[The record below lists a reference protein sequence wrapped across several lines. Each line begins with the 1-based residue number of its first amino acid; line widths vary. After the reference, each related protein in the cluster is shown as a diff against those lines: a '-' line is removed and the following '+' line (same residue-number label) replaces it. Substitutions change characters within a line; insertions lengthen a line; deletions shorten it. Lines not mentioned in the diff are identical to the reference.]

1 MKVKKILNWLNEYE
15 NKKYEDSIVDE
26 SGFEIYEVDLE
37 DDKEKF
43 VFKVDWDRRGD
54 SDIELI
60 SGNVDN
66 VDIDEEDMKMFVME
80 NRQFL
85 CIDVCLLIVRKNQI
99 YEV

>member
-1 MKVKKILNWLNEYE
+1 MKVKKLISWLNEYE
-15 NKKYEDSIVDE
+15 NKMYEDSIVDE

-54 SDIELI
+54 SEIELI

-80 NRQFL
+80 NRWLIRISYWCIYFL
-85 CIDVCLLIVRKNQI
+85 N
-99 YEV
+99 

>member
-1 MKVKKILNWLNEYE
+1 MKIKKLLCWMNEYE
-15 NKKYEDSIVDE
+15 NKKYEDNIVDE

-80 NRQFL
+80 ER
-85 CIDVCLLIVRKNQI
+85 
-99 YEV
+99 

>member
-1 MKVKKILNWLNEYE
+1 MKIKKILNWLNEYE
-15 NKKYEDSIVDE
+15 NKMYEDSIVDE

-37 DDKEKF
+37 DGKEKF

-66 VDIDEEDMKMFVME
+66 VDVDEEDMKMFVME
-80 NRQFL
+80 ER
-85 CIDVCLLIVRKNQI
+85 
-99 YEV
+99 

>member
-1 MKVKKILNWLNEYE
+1 MKVKKLLCWMNEYE
-15 NKKYEDSIVDE
+15 NKLYEDNIVDE
-26 SGFEIYEVDLE
+26 SGFEIFEIDLE

-80 NRQFL
+80 NR
-85 CIDVCLLIVRKNQI
+85 
-99 YEV
+99 

>member
-1 MKVKKILNWLNEYE
+1 MKIKKLLDWKNEYE
-15 NKKYEDSIVDE
+15 NKLYEDSICDE

-43 VFKVDWDRRGD
+43 VFKIDWDRRGD

-66 VDIDEEDMKMFVME
+66 VYIDEEDMKMFVME
-80 NRQFL
+80 NR
-85 CIDVCLLIVRKNQI
+85 
-99 YEV
+99 

>member
-1 MKVKKILNWLNEYE
+1 MKVKKLLCWMNEYE
-15 NKKYEDSIVDE
+15 NKKYEDNIVDE
-26 SGFEIYEVDLE
+26 SGFEIFELDLE

-80 NRQFL
+80 NR
-85 CIDVCLLIVRKNQI
+85 
-99 YEV
+99 

>member
-15 NKKYEDSIVDE
+15 NKKYKDSIVDE

-80 NRQFL
+80 NR
-85 CIDVCLLIVRKNQI
+85 
-99 YEV
+99 

>member
-1 MKVKKILNWLNEYE
+1 MKIKKLLCWMNEYE
-15 NKKYEDSIVDE
+15 NKKYEDNIVDE

-37 DDKEKF
+37 DDREKF

-80 NRQFL
+80 NR
-85 CIDVCLLIVRKNQI
+85 
-99 YEV
+99 

>member
-80 NRQFL
+80 NRS
-85 CIDVCLLIVRKNQI
+85 
-99 YEV
+99 

>member
-1 MKVKKILNWLNEYE
+1 MKVKKILDWKNEYE
-15 NKKYEDSIVDE
+15 NKLYEDSIVDE
-26 SGFEIYEVDLE
+26 SGFEIFEIDLE

-80 NRQFL
+80 NRS
-85 CIDVCLLIVRKNQI
+85 
-99 YEV
+99 

>member
-43 VFKVDWDRRGD
+43 VFKVDWDRRGN

-66 VDIDEEDMKMFVME
+66 VDVDEEDMKMFVME
-80 NRQFL
+80 NR
-85 CIDVCLLIVRKNQI
+85 
-99 YEV
+99 

>member
-1 MKVKKILNWLNEYE
+1 MKIKKLLCWMNEYE

-80 NRQFL
+80 NR
-85 CIDVCLLIVRKNQI
+85 
-99 YEV
+99 

>member
-80 NRQFL
+80 NR
-85 CIDVCLLIVRKNQI
+85 
-99 YEV
+99 

>member
-66 VDIDEEDMKMFVME
+66 VDVDEEDMKMFVME
-80 NRQFL
+80 NR
-85 CIDVCLLIVRKNQI
+85 
-99 YEV
+99 

>member
-54 SDIELI
+54 SEIELI

-66 VDIDEEDMKMFVME
+66 VDVDEEDMKMFVME
-80 NRQFL
+80 NR
-85 CIDVCLLIVRKNQI
+85 
-99 YEV
+99 

>member
-1 MKVKKILNWLNEYE
+1 MKVKKLLNWLNEYE
-15 NKKYEDSIVDE
+15 NKMYEDSIVDE

-54 SDIELI
+54 SEIELI

-66 VDIDEEDMKMFVME
+66 VDIDEEEMKMFIME
-80 NRQFL
+80 NR
-85 CIDVCLLIVRKNQI
+85 
-99 YEV
+99 

>member
-1 MKVKKILNWLNEYE
+1 MKIKKILNWLNEYE
-15 NKKYEDSIVDE
+15 NKMYEDSIVDE

-80 NRQFL
+80 NR
-85 CIDVCLLIVRKNQI
+85 
-99 YEV
+99 

>member
-1 MKVKKILNWLNEYE
+1 MNEYE

-80 NRQFL
+80 NRSW
-85 CIDVCLLIVRKNQI
+85 
-99 YEV
+99 

>member
-1 MKVKKILNWLNEYE
+1 MKIKKILNWLNEYE

-43 VFKVDWDRRGD
+43 VFKVDWDRRGN

-80 NRQFL
+80 NR
-85 CIDVCLLIVRKNQI
+85 
-99 YEV
+99 

>member
-66 VDIDEEDMKMFVME
+66 VDYEEDMKMFIME
-80 NRQFL
+80 NRS
-85 CIDVCLLIVRKNQI
+85 
-99 YEV
+99 

>member
-15 NKKYEDSIVDE
+15 NKMYEDSIVDE

-80 NRQFL
+80 NR
-85 CIDVCLLIVRKNQI
+85 
-99 YEV
+99 

>member
-1 MKVKKILNWLNEYE
+1 MKVKKLLCWMNEYE
-15 NKKYEDSIVDE
+15 NKKYEDNIVDE

-60 SGNVDN
+60 SGDVDN

-80 NRQFL
+80 NR
-85 CIDVCLLIVRKNQI
+85 
-99 YEV
+99 

>member
-1 MKVKKILNWLNEYE
+1 MKIKKILNWLNEYE
-15 NKKYEDSIVDE
+15 NKMYEDSIVDE

-66 VDIDEEDMKMFVME
+66 VDVDEEDMKMFVME
-80 NRQFL
+80 NR
-85 CIDVCLLIVRKNQI
+85 
-99 YEV
+99 

>member
-1 MKVKKILNWLNEYE
+1 MKVKKLLCWMNEYE

-54 SDIELI
+54 SEIELI

-66 VDIDEEDMKMFVME
+66 VDVDEEDMKMFVME
-80 NRQFL
+80 NR
-85 CIDVCLLIVRKNQI
+85 
-99 YEV
+99 

>member
-1 MKVKKILNWLNEYE
+1 MKVKKLLCWMNEYE

-26 SGFEIYEVDLE
+26 SGFEIFEIDLE

-43 VFKVDWDRRGD
+43 VFMFDWDRRGD

-80 NRQFL
+80 NR
-85 CIDVCLLIVRKNQI
+85 
-99 YEV
+99 

>member
-1 MKVKKILNWLNEYE
+1 MNEYE
-15 NKKYEDSIVDE
+15 NKLYEDSIVDE
-26 SGFEIYEVDLE
+26 SGFEIYELDLE

-80 NRQFL
+80 NR
-85 CIDVCLLIVRKNQI
+85 
-99 YEV
+99 

>member
-15 NKKYEDSIVDE
+15 NKKYEDNIVDE

-80 NRQFL
+80 NR
-85 CIDVCLLIVRKNQI
+85 
-99 YEV
+99 

>member
-1 MKVKKILNWLNEYE
+1 MKVKKLLCWMNEYE
-15 NKKYEDSIVDE
+15 NKKYEDNIVDE

-37 DDKEKF
+37 DDKEKL

-80 NRQFL
+80 NR
-85 CIDVCLLIVRKNQI
+85 
-99 YEV
+99 

>member
-1 MKVKKILNWLNEYE
+1 MNEYE
-15 NKKYEDSIVDE
+15 NRMYEDSIVDE

-54 SDIELI
+54 SEIELI

-80 NRQFL
+80 NR
-85 CIDVCLLIVRKNQI
+85 
-99 YEV
+99 

>member
-1 MKVKKILNWLNEYE
+1 M
-15 NKKYEDSIVDE
+15 YEDSIVDE

-66 VDIDEEDMKMFVME
+66 VDVDEEDMKMFVME
-80 NRQFL
+80 NR
-85 CIDVCLLIVRKNQI
+85 
-99 YEV
+99 

>member
-1 MKVKKILNWLNEYE
+1 MKIKKLLCWLNEYE

-80 NRQFL
+80 NR
-85 CIDVCLLIVRKNQI
+85 
-99 YEV
+99 

>member
-1 MKVKKILNWLNEYE
+1 MKVKKLLCWMNEYE

-80 NRQFL
+80 NR
-85 CIDVCLLIVRKNQI
+85 
-99 YEV
+99 

>member
-1 MKVKKILNWLNEYE
+1 MKVKKLLCWMNEYE
-15 NKKYEDSIVDE
+15 NKMYEDSIVDE

-54 SDIELI
+54 YEIELI

-66 VDIDEEDMKMFVME
+66 VDIDEEDMKMIIME
-80 NRQFL
+80 NR
-85 CIDVCLLIVRKNQI
+85 
-99 YEV
+99 

>member
-1 MKVKKILNWLNEYE
+1 MKVKKLLCWMNEYE

-66 VDIDEEDMKMFVME
+66 VDIDEEDMKMFIME
-80 NRQFL
+80 NR
-85 CIDVCLLIVRKNQI
+85 
-99 YEV
+99 

>member
-1 MKVKKILNWLNEYE
+1 MKIKKILNWLNEYE

-66 VDIDEEDMKMFVME
+66 VDVDEEDMKMFVME
-80 NRQFL
+80 NR
-85 CIDVCLLIVRKNQI
+85 
-99 YEV
+99 